1 MADSDE
7 GPPSQDDQ
15 IASKPRLIELKKGPN
30 GFGFNVRGQVS
41 EGGQLRSINGELYA
55 PLQHVSAVLENGP
68 AHRGGVIVGDRI
80 LEVNGTNVE
89 GATHKHVVELIKK
102 GGDNLTLVVIAV
114 THSEVE
120 KLDSDSSSGTEYY
133 DYSDR
138 RVMPLTIP
146 ESRELQA
153 AGETFMVYNIYYSGK
168 QICSKRYKEFSNLH
182 SQLKK
187 EFRDFQFP
195 KFPGKWPF
203 TLSEHQLEARR
214 KGLESYLQQ
223 VCSVRVIGDSVLMQD
238 FLDDDDKMEDTEMEI
253 ELRILLPDNS
263 VEIVVVEKRY
273 KTREVYKAL
282 VSKIGLDQESALYF
296 ALFEVTASGFERKLK
311 ENEFPHNVYIRRYS
325 ETSTTCL
332 ALRKWVFTLAR
343 EVELNSDEV
352 ALNLLYHQALE
363 DIKSRKLT
371 PGTKLQQLKDLK
383 NSSKK
388 REYLDVAR
396 TLDHYNTVV
405 FPHCPCDARRNGH
418 VITTIC
424 LKSFQM
430 KACTEDGVLE
440 EQEHS
445 LDWDQIQQCEADSEA
460 MAVCFEYKKGGKSR
474 WVKIYS
480 EYFEYMAE
488 CVSRVMQ
495 EIEWNANDG
504 LSTVLPT
511 TMPEAE
517 NEEKQHTEPDTTNSS
532 KANKPPSPPRTRAK
546 SSKVTKTATPK
557 QTVVFSGAIE
567 DDDL

>member
-1 MADSDE
+1 
-7 GPPSQDDQ
+7 
-15 IASKPRLIELKKGPN
+15 PRLIELKKGPN

-80 LEVNGTNVE
+80 LEVNPGNVPGSAKKQFKNYLIAGFVFIKCTE
-89 GATHKHVVELIKK
+89 RHQASRKHIQLNQQQHKAKKQFKNYLIA
-102 GGDNLTLVVIAV
+102 GFVFISIPFV
-114 THSEVE
+114 T
-120 KLDSDSSSGTEYY
+120 
-133 DYSDR
+133 
-138 RVMPLTIP
+138 
-146 ESRELQA
+146 
-153 AGETFMVYNIYYSGK
+153 VYNIYYSGK

-223 VCSVRVIGDSVLMQD
+223 VCSVFVIGDSVLMQD

-296 ALFEVTASGFERKLK
+296 ALFEVTASGFATALSTD
-311 ENEFPHNVYIRRYS
+311 FITRRAWPYNAGLS
-325 ETSTTCL
+325 AIFSL
-332 ALRKWVFTLAR
+332 LILRNSGKRSFD

-440 EQEHS
+440 
-445 LDWDQIQQCEADSEA
+445 
-460 MAVCFEYKKGGKSR
+460 VRG
-474 WVKIYS
+474 
-480 EYFEYMAE
+480 
-488 CVSRVMQ
+488 
-495 EIEWNANDG
+495 
-504 LSTVLPT
+504 TV
-511 TMPEAE
+511 
-517 NEEKQHTEPDTTNSS
+517 
-532 KANKPPSPPRTRAK
+532 
-546 SSKVTKTATPK
+546 
-557 QTVVFSGAIE
+557 
-567 DDDL
+567 